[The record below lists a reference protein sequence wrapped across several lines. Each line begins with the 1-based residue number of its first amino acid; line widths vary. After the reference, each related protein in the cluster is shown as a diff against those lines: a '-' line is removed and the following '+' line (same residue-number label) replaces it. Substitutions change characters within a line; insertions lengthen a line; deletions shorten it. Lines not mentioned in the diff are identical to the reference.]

1 MCSLVTGGKGSSRY
15 PTSTGA
21 EVVSSLV
28 VSCVLMVVGA
38 CVRRKDE
45 ILRPEDIYPEIMTPS
60 LGESSQYQGKVLVG
74 QAIQWLRLDLTSELS
89 ANQP

>member
-28 VSCVLMVVGA
+28 VSCVLMVVGT
-38 CVRRKDE
+38 CVRRKE
-45 ILRPEDIYPEIMTPS
+45 EMRPEDIYPEIMTPS
-60 LGESSQYQGKVLVG
+60 LGESSRYQGKVLVG

>member
-28 VSCVLMVVGA
+28 VSCVLMVAGA
-38 CVRRKDE
+38 CVRRKE
-45 ILRPEDIYPEIMTPS
+45 EMRPEDIYPEIMTPS
-60 LGESSQYQGKVLVG
+60 LGESSRYQGKVLVG